1 MLTKIMEH
9 LPRPIV
15 KLLRRFVRAWRTRLP
30 KRRIQ
35 NHYHTHHLRNALLS
49 YITSPF
55 TGRATLV
62 HTNALEALLIAAA
75 LRNLKYNVDIV
86 NYDDDRPME
95 YERYD
100 LLIGFGAPV
109 INSFAERYK
118 PIKVISY
125 LAGMHNYV
133 QNLATLQRVEDVYHK
148 RHAWLLDSGRF
159 VAHDWTSISLISDA
173 TIALGNEV
181 VAETYR
187 RYTNKP
193 LFILPSLYY
202 ELYDFREIVA
212 GKDFSVSIKHFL
224 WFGGSGLIHKGLDL
238 VLETFADQP
247 DLHLH
252 ICGPLQV
259 ESAFEACYHQE
270 LYALPNIHT
279 YGFIT
284 LNSSTLRQLLQTCG
298 WVILPSCAEGGGS
311 SVLNIAANG
320 GLVPIVTRES
330 SIYIGDFGIHIP
342 DLSLA
347 GTRKAVQAS
356 QQVSPSDLKLRSL
369 ACGAY
374 FVREHSINR
383 YTEQLQAALEQA
395 LAF

>member
-1 MLTKIMEH
+1 M
-9 LPRPIV
+9 
-15 KLLRRFVRAWRTRLP
+15 
-30 KRRIQ
+30 
-35 NHYHTHHLRNALLS
+35 
-49 YITSPF
+49 
-55 TGRATLV
+55 
-62 HTNALEALLIAAA
+62 AAA

-86 NYDDDRPME
+86 NYDDNRPVE

-100 LLIGFGAPV
+100 LLIGFGTPV

-181 VAETYR
+181 VAETYQ

-259 ESAFEACYHQE
+259 ESAFEACYHQR
-270 LYALPNIHT
+270 ALCSAQHSHLWFYHAKFFNAAPVTSDMRVGDPAIVR
-279 YGFIT
+279 GRRWIV
-284 LNSSTLRQLLQTCG
+284 S
-298 WVILPSCAEGGGS
+298 AEHRS
-311 SVLNIAANG
+311 EWWLS
-320 GLVPIVTRES
+320 PDCDT
-330 SIYIGDFGIHIP
+330 GII
-342 DLSLA
+342 DLH
-347 GTRKAVQAS
+347 R
-356 QQVSPSDLKLRSL
+356 
-369 ACGAY
+369 
-374 FVREHSINR
+374 
-383 YTEQLQAALEQA
+383 
-395 LAF
+395 